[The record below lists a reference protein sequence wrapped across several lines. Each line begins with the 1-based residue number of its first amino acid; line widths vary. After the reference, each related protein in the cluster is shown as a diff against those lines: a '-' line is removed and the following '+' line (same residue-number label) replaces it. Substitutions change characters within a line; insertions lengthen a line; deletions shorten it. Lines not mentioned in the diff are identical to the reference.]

1 MSIIQ
6 ANTSSGGSGG
16 GFSPAS
22 TARTPNSGNTDVSG
36 VGGNLASGAPGGV
49 SNNFGNRN
57 AVPQAAGGI
66 DQVANTIQQGITNT
80 IVEAAISFGLVD
92 DIEEVYDRMVIIARE
107 YFEEFNNDFS
117 YWKNVYVPFL
127 LEEFL
132 PEVQA
137 FRYYIGDGRG
147 LFAPAS
153 PDRDLGRRGQMAAA
167 YVKEIDIAWR
177 TKRRITNQYARG
189 EMQMDDIEAS
199 IRKYQVMIDQGIT
212 ARRIED
218 IYEDEFNNRAW
229 NRLLIAANIGLA
241 GTNAASAG
249 YSSAMGAYMGA
260 MQDMANYKTALGNQI
275 SAAAGNITQRVFG
288 E

>member
-1 MSIIQ
+1 MSTIQ
-6 ANTSSGGSGG
+6 GTSSGGFEPKNSAKSSAGG
-16 GFSPAS
+16 SAGAGD
-22 TARTPNSGNTDVSG
+22 A
-36 VGGNLASGAPGGV
+36 GGNLSGTSPSTTNALWGG
-49 SNNFGNRN
+49 RN
-57 AVPQAAGGI
+57 SSPQAAGGI
-66 DQVANTIQQGITNT
+66 DQVANTIQQGLPSILIEAVTSSSNL
-80 IVEAAISFGLVD
+80 INEVE
-92 DIEEVYDRMVIIARE
+92 DIYDRMLVVAQAYYE
-107 YFEEFNNDFS
+107 DFENDYL

-137 FRYYIGDGRG
+137 FEYYIGDGRG

-167 YVKEIDIAWR
+167 YIKEIDIAWR

-199 IRKYQVMIDQGIT
+199 IRKYQAMIDQGIT

-288 E
+288 G